1 MSETPDATISETPD
15 ATISET
21 PDDTMSERIRRRGGS
36 AAPESR

>member
-1 MSETPDATISETPD
+1 MSETPDDTMSETPD
-15 ATISET
+15 DTMSET